1 MLETIATLKHLYE
14 RFNARDVEA
23 VLAAMQPD
31 VEWGNSTDGGHLVG
45 HEAVRAYWT
54 RQWAEIAPILIPE
67 QFSTDGLGRVVIDG
81 RLRVRDRSGTLLA
94 DGKEARRI
102 AGRDYVLE
110 YPIHA
115 DYALIKAERAD
126 RWGNLTYRKGAR
138 NFGPIMAS
146 AARCT
151 VAQVREVVAL
161 GGLDPESVVTPGI
174 FVTRVVK
181 H

>member
-67 QFSTDGLGRVVIDG
+67 HFTTDGLGRVVIDG

-94 DGKEARRI
+94 DGR
-102 AGRDYVLE
+102 
-110 YPIHA
+110 
-115 DYALIKAERAD
+115 
-126 RWGNLTYRKGAR
+126 
-138 NFGPIMAS
+138 
-146 AARCT
+146 
-151 VAQVREVVAL
+151 
-161 GGLDPESVVTPGI
+161 
-174 FVTRVVK
+174 VK
-181 H
+181 HAYTFKDGLVQRMDVL